1 LAFPAGGQAV
11 NKPESVSSA
20 ERGDAAPVFVSYA
33 TADRKEALAVCKA
46 IERRGLKCWIST
58 RDVEPGE
65 NYQESIVQALRSSR
79 AMVLVF
85 SEAANNS
92 NEIKKELSLASRYH
106 IPVMALR
113 IEDVEPS
120 DAFAY
125 ELSTRQWIDA
135 FESWDK
141 SIDALVR
148 KMGQVA
154 GSADGQPTGPAT
166 APKRRAVVGSRKPL
180 LIAASLFV
188 LAAMGVGAWLMLR
201 GSTAAAHTMQVR
213 LARFQRLSPDLPAT
227 MPQALADEVN
237 ASFNDDGVVSV
248 STASAPPPGNAPAY
262 AMSGTIRREGDKIKV
277 IVHLTDE
284 RTGTTLW
291 SNDYSYDSAALARV
305 PHLAAV
311 DSSMVV
317 RCGLFGASTYP
328 KPLPD
333 NVLIPYLDFC
343 QGSDGP
349 GAAKALNFARKAVA
363 IAPDFSWGW
372 SGVAVSAAGVWLG
385 SKQTDESARKIAM
398 DAADRAVSID
408 PSNSEAYVYKAMLLD
423 KYDLAAQEQLLKKA
437 LAARPLAC
445 GCEHHIYGL
454 FLLETG
460 RIEDAVS
467 QFRAGIAVL
476 PLNAPTQ
483 FSLGDALMIDGSP
496 DAAKQAYAAA
506 ADLDSDPTAPQQLTV
521 QGAPF
526 TGEYAAAAKI
536 VFDPKVPA
544 PKDFREAVGGA
555 FQALASGSA
564 PAKAS
569 AAQRLAAMPLMNP
582 DLQVSLLALLGASGP
597 ALQKIDENVKQ
608 RAGFARSAL
617 WLPAMDAAR
626 RDPSFPALLQR
637 LGLMRYWK
645 TTHTKPDV
653 CTGKGPPPPFCAMI

>member
-1 LAFPAGGQAV
+1 M
-11 NKPESVSSA
+11 NKPETLA
-20 ERGDAAPVFVSYA
+20 TEGDRRDQPVFVSYA
-33 TADRKEALAVCKA
+33 TADRKEALSVCKA
-46 IERRGLKCWIST
+46 IERRGVKCWIST

-65 NYQESIVQALRSSR
+65 NYQESIVRALRESR

-85 SEAANNS
+85 SDAANNS
-92 NEIKKELSLASRYH
+92 DEIKKELSLASRYRV
-106 IPVMALR
+106 PVMALR

-148 KMGQVA
+148 KIEQV
-154 GSADGQPTGPAT
+154 SAPSDEASRRNASEPR
-166 APKRRAVVGSRKPL
+166 RRAAVTSRTRLVVL
-180 LIAASLFV
+180 VSLFI
-188 LAAMGVGAWLMLR
+188 LAAIGISAWLMLR
-201 GSTAAAHTMQVR
+201 GDSGTAHTMQVR
-213 LARFQRLSPDLPAT
+213 LAGFQRLSPDLPAS
-227 MPQALADEVN
+227 MPEALADEIN
-237 ASFNDDGVVSV
+237 AAFNDDGVVSV
-248 STASAPPPGNAPAY
+248 STAAAPPPGNSPAY

-291 SNDYSYDSAALARV
+291 SNDYLYDPAVLARV

-311 DSSMVV
+311 ESSMVV

-333 NVLIPYLDFC
+333 NVLIPYLGYC
-343 QGSDGP
+343 QGQDGA
-349 GAAKALNFARKAVA
+349 GANKALNFARKAVA

-372 SGVAVSAAGVWLG
+372 SGVTVSAAGVWLG

-398 DAADRAVSID
+398 DAADRAISID

-445 GCEHHIYGL
+445 GCEHHIYGE
-454 FLLETG
+454 FLVETG
-460 RIEDAVS
+460 RVEDAVS

-483 FSLGDALMIDGSP
+483 ASLGDALMMDGSP

-506 ADLDSDPTAPQQLTV
+506 ADLDPDPTAAQQLTV

-544 PKDFREAVGGA
+544 PQQFRDGVGGG
-555 FQALASGSA
+555 FEALASGSA
-564 PAKAS
+564 AAKAS
-569 AAQRLAAMPLMNP
+569 AAGKLAAMPLMNP
-582 DLQVSLLALLGASGP
+582 DLQVNLLALLGAP
-597 ALQKIDENVKQ
+597 RAALQKIDENVKE

-617 WLPAMDAAR
+617 WLPSMDAAR
-626 RDPSFPALLQR
+626 RDPAFPALLQR
-637 LGLMRYWK
+637 FGLMRYWK
-645 TTHTKPDV
+645 TTRTRPDV
-653 CTGKGPPPPFCAMI
+653 CNAKNPPPFCSMI

>member
-1 LAFPAGGQAV
+1 MD
-11 NKPESVSSA
+11 KPGPVSTNTPDA
-20 ERGDAAPVFVSYA
+20 AAPVFVSYA
-33 TADRKEALAVCKA
+33 TSDRKEALAVCKA
-46 IERRGLKCWIST
+46 IERRGPKCWIST

-65 NYQESIVQALRSSR
+65 NYQESIVRALRGAR

-85 SEAANNS
+85 SDAANNS
-92 NEIKKELSLASRYH
+92 DEIKKELSLASRYR

-113 IEDVEPS
+113 IEDVDPS

-135 FESWDK
+135 FENWDK

-148 KMGQVA
+148 KIEQVG
-154 GSADGQPTGPAT
+154 GSADAS
-166 APKRRAVVGSRKPL
+166 AVAAHVASRRRASLRSPKPVLIGVAALALVAIAIAGWML
-180 LIAASLFV
+180 LRPSGL
-188 LAAMGVGAWLMLR
+188 
-201 GSTAAAHTMQVR
+201 AAHTMQVR
-213 LARFQRLSPDLPAT
+213 LAGFQRLSPDLPAT
-227 MPQALADEVN
+227 MPEALADEVN
-237 ASFNDDGVVSV
+237 ASFNDDGVVTV
-248 STASAPPPGNAPAY
+248 STASAPPPGNSPAY

-291 SNDYSYDSAALARV
+291 SNDYSYDSALLARV

-311 DSSMVV
+311 ESSMVV

-333 NVLIPYLDFC
+333 NVLIPYLGFC
-343 QGSDGP
+343 QGNDGP
-349 GAAKALNFARKAVA
+349 DAAKALNFARKAVA

-372 SGVAVSAAGVWLG
+372 SGVTISAAGVWLG
-385 SKQTDESARKIAM
+385 SKQTDTAARNIAM
-398 DAADRAVSID
+398 NAADRAVSID

-460 RIEDAVS
+460 RIQDAIS
-467 QFRAGIAVL
+467 QFRSGIAVL

-483 FSLGDALMIDGSP
+483 YSLGEALMMDGSFET
-496 DAAKQAYAAA
+496 AKQPFAAA
-506 ADLDSDPTAPQQLTV
+506 ADLDSDPTATQEIAIQN
-521 QGAPF
+521 APY
-526 TGEYAAAAKI
+526 TGDYATAAKI
-536 VFDPKVPA
+536 VADPKVQA
-544 PKDFREAVGGA
+544 PKQFRDSVGGA
-555 FQALASGSA
+555 FNALASGS
-564 PAKAS
+564 PAAKEN
-569 AAQRLAAMPLMNP
+569 AATQLAAMPLMNAN
-582 DLQVSLLALLGASGP
+582 LQLNLLALLGAP
-597 ALQKIDENVKQ
+597 QIALQKVDENVKE
-608 RAGFARSAL
+608 RAGFLRSAL
-617 WLPAMDAAR
+617 WLPALDAAR

-637 LGLMRYWK
+637 VGLMRYWK

-653 CTGKGPPPPFCAMI
+653 CKAAGAPPFCRLI

>member
-1 LAFPAGGQAV
+1 V
-11 NKPESVSSA
+11 NRPEKLPSDEAPDV
-20 ERGDAAPVFVSYA
+20 RPVFVSYA

-65 NYQESIVQALRSSR
+65 NYQESIVRALRGSR

-85 SEAANNS
+85 SDAANNS
-92 NEIKKELSLASRYH
+92 NEIKKELSLASRFH
-106 IPVMALR
+106 VPVMALR

-148 KMGQVA
+148 KIGQVR
-154 GSADGQPTGPAT
+154 GSEDSDGSRDARD
-166 APKRRAVVGSRKPL
+166 APRRRASTRWLQPMVLGALAFVVVAAA
-180 LIAASLFV
+180 LIAWFL
-188 LAAMGVGAWLMLR
+188 LR
-201 GSTAAAHTMQVR
+201 PSGTAAHTMQVR
-213 LARFQRLSPDLPAT
+213 LAGFQRLSPDLPAS
-227 MPQALADEVN
+227 MPEALADEIN
-237 ASFNDDGVVSV
+237 AAFNDDGVVTV
-248 STASAPPPGNAPAY
+248 STAAAPPPGNSPAY

-291 SNDYSYDSAALARV
+291 SNDYSYDSAVLARV

-311 DSSMVV
+311 ESSMVV

-333 NVLIPYLDFC
+333 NVLIPYLGFC

-372 SGVAVSAAGVWLG
+372 SGVTVSAAGVWLG
-385 SKQTDESARKIAM
+385 SKQADESARKIAM
-398 DAADRAVSID
+398 DAADRAISID

-445 GCEHHIYGL
+445 GCEHHIYGQ

-460 RIEDAVS
+460 RVEDAIS

-483 FSLGDALMIDGSP
+483 YSLGDALMIDGSP
-496 DAAKQAYAAA
+496 EAAKQAYAAA

-544 PKDFREAVGGA
+544 PKEFREAVGGA

-564 PAKAS
+564 AAKAS
-569 AAQRLAAMPLMNP
+569 AAQKLAAMPLMNP
-582 DLQVSLLALLGASGP
+582 DLQVNLLALLGDPNP
-597 ALQKIDENVKQ
+597 ALQKIDENVRE
-608 RAGFARSAL
+608 RAGFARASL
-617 WLPAMDAAR
+617 WLPSMDAAR
-626 RDPSFPALLQR
+626 RDPAFAVLVQR
-637 LGLMRYWK
+637 VGLMRYWK
-645 TTHTKPDV
+645 TTHTRPDV
-653 CTGKGPPPPFCAMI
+653 CNGKNPPPFCSMI